1 MNNNAKQ
8 SQLAIFMIYGALL
21 IGVPVAAAVETT
33 VVKSDVQAV
42 AIVDPLDKYRG
53 AKELTSTELVDLLSA
68 VGFEG
73 KSLKLAWAIV
83 MKESRG
89 HSTSFNNNPATGDLS
104 YGLFQINMIGSLGET
119 RRAKFGI
126 KTNAEL
132 LDPVT
137 NAKAAYYMS
146 DHGRDFGSWGLGPNA
161 YDGSSSEPA
170 VTKWL
175 AEYPKA

>member
-1 MNNNAKQ
+1 
-8 SQLAIFMIYGALL
+8 MIYGALL

-104 YGLFQINMIGSLGET
+104 YGLFQINMIGSLGAE
-119 RRAKFGI
+119 RRTKYGLAS
-126 KTNAEL
+126 NAEL
-132 LDPVT
+132 YDPVT
-137 NAKAAYYMS
+137 NATIAYKMS
-146 DHGRDFGSWGLGPNA
+146 AHGKDWSSWRPYNGGSKERGFR
-161 YDGSSSEPA
+161 
-170 VTKWL
+170 KWL
-175 AEYPKA
+175 KKYPA